1 MIDVVRA
8 ACVQMTSGPDIQAN
22 LEEAGRFIRE
32 AAAEGAQFISTPE
45 NTCHIRHP
53 ASEKLKSAPWQKDH
67 PGVAFF
73 SNLAKELK
81 ITLHIGSMAVKAAEN
96 KLFNRGFLFGRDGAL
111 LATYD
116 KIHLFDVQL
125 PTGEVHRE
133 SAIMQA
139 GEQAVIA
146 QTPFAKIGMSICY
159 DLRFG
164 HLYRDMAKRGAEIMV
179 IPSAF
184 TVPTGRA
191 HWSTLN
197 RARAIE
203 TGSFVMSAAQVGT
216 HEGGRKTY
224 GHSMIIGP
232 WGEVLA
238 QGDGESTG
246 FIIAD
251 LEMAK
256 VRQVRE
262 AIPALT
268 HDRGYVF

>member
-1 MIDVVRA
+1 MIDRITV
-8 ACVQMTSGPDIQAN
+8 ACVQMTSGPDIGEN
-22 LEEAGRFIRE
+22 LKAAEKQIR
-32 AAAEGAQFISTPE
+32 AAAGSGAQFVSTPE

-53 ASEKLKSAPWQKDH
+53 SSEKLKSSPWQKDH
-67 PGVAFF
+67 PGLPFF
-73 SNLAKELK
+73 SALAKELK
-81 ITLHIGSMAVKAAEN
+81 IFLHIGSMAVKAADN
-96 KLFNRGFLFGRDGAL
+96 KLFNRSFLFGRDGAL
-111 LATYD
+111 ITTYD

-139 GEQAVIA
+139 GEQGVIA
-146 QTPFAKIGMSICY
+146 ETQFAKIGMSICY
-159 DLRFG
+159 DLRFA
-164 HLYRDMAKRGAEIMV
+164 HLYRDMAKRGASIMM

-184 TVPTGRA
+184 TVPTGKA
-191 HWSTLN
+191 HWAVLN

-224 GHSMIIGP
+224 GHSMITGP

-238 QGDGESTG
+238 QCDGETTG
-246 FIIAD
+246 YIIAD
-251 LEMAK
+251 LEFAK
-256 VRQVRE
+256 VKQARE

>member
-1 MIDVVRA
+1 MIDRVTV
-8 ACVQMTSGPDIQAN
+8 ACVQMTSGPDIGEN
-22 LEEAGRFIRE
+22 LRTAEKHIR
-32 AAAEGAQFISTPE
+32 AAAGSGAQFVSTPE

-53 ASEKLKSAPWQKDH
+53 SSEKLKSSPWQKDH
-67 PGVAFF
+67 PGLPFF
-73 SNLAKELK
+73 SALAKELK
-81 ITLHIGSMAVKAAEN
+81 IFLHIGSMAVKAADN
-96 KLFNRGFLFGRDGAL
+96 KLFNRSFLFGRDGAL
-111 LATYD
+111 IATYD

-146 QTPFAKIGMSICY
+146 ETSFAKIGMSICY
-159 DLRFG
+159 DLRFA
-164 HLYRDMAKRGAEIMV
+164 HLYRDMAKRGASIMM

-184 TVPTGRA
+184 TVPTGKA
-191 HWSTLN
+191 HWAILN

-203 TGSFVMSAAQVGT
+203 TGSFVISAAQVGT

-224 GHSMIIGP
+224 GHSMITGP

-238 QGDGESTG
+238 QGDGETTG
-246 FIIAD
+246 YIIAD
-251 LEMAK
+251 LELAK
-256 VRQVRE
+256 VKQARE
-262 AIPALT
+262 SIPALT